1 MKDPPR
7 QLLVVSSLNSA
18 PPLSKSFATLNQEAD
33 LFGGRFD
40 PDGGGWVAKST
51 QLDLTASTSAHSS
64 VDEPGA
70 TMAGPSIGPSSQSMK

>member
-1 MKDPPR
+1 MGVQRNLFMKDPPR

-40 PDGGGWVAKST
+40 PDGGGWVAN
-51 QLDLTASTSAHSS
+51 QRN
-64 VDEPGA
+64 
-70 TMAGPSIGPSSQSMK
+70 SI